1 MPTYLTTNGDEFIIK
16 QEDRGYNGKLTEVFK
31 ADKNGVVTVA
41 GQTISSS
48 GVIGNTGAVT
58 ATTIAASG
66 LVAAAAAVTV
76 GTTLAVTGASTL
88 TGNTGVTGTLT
99 VTGATALNGGATS
112 GGKTVATGSI
122 FSIVATGRNLTGD
135 IAMAG
140 TVAGDQL
147 VAAFNHT
154 GGTNLQAS
162 FEQTVTITGHLQQ
175 SDNGNL
181 SAQTILFLFHRP

>member
-48 GVIGNTGAVT
+48 GVIGNVGAVT
-58 ATTIAASG
+58 ATTVAASG
-66 LVAAAAAVTV
+66 LVAAAAALTV
-76 GTTLAVTGASTL
+76 GTTA
-88 TGNTGVTGTLT
+88 T
-99 VTGATALNGGATS
+99 VTGATALNGGVAVTGAATV

-154 GGTNLQAS
+154 GGTNLQLS